1 MSGTTLGAHER
12 AVKAYVMGN
21 QPWEGTRSLT
31 FPRSLLAPLATPFY
45 RFLARF
51 SGRRRTTISSRKKY
65 PPPWQFLVLQI
76 VLVAALVNIVDACSS
91 RSTPKPRPPA
101 PTPRPNITFLT
112 YPCPPAYA
120 AWFCLNGA
128 TCFTVKIQDS
138 LLYNCMCAEGYQGS
152 RCEYKDL
159 DGSYIPSHQRL
170 MLETASIAGGATIAV
185 FSVVI
190 LCLAAYLRW
199 RRRKKSAAPVDQV
212 DGLPG
217 PHHRQRIFGIRP
229 QGNNLVPIRSS
240 VSPYRDHHHHHANN
254 HQVSNNNVPSH
265 PHEPNLLPNPDVER
279 SEAGIPND
287 RGDLPKTLLRG
298 EPPWGV

>member
-1 MSGTTLGAHER
+1 MAGR
-12 AVKAYVMGN
+12 
-21 QPWEGTRSLT
+21 PWEGLRGLT
-31 FPRSLLAPLATPFY
+31 FPRCILAPLATPFY

-51 SGRRRTTISSRKKY
+51 SGRRRSTISYHKKY
-65 PPPWQFLVLQI
+65 PPPWHFLVLQV
-76 VLVAALVNIVDACSS
+76 VLVSSLVSIVEACSS

-159 DGSYIPSHQRL
+159 DGSYMPSQRRF

-185 FSVVI
+185 FSAVI

-199 RRRKKSAAPVDQV
+199 RRRKKSSSTDEV
-212 DGLPG
+212 DGLPR
-217 PHHRQRIFGIRP
+217 PRPQPIFGVRP
-229 QGNNLVPIRSS
+229 QGQNLVPVRGSS
-240 VSPYRDHHHHHANN
+240 LGRHTNHEPPGVDSLVPPYEPHLLPLRREDR
-254 HQVSNNNVPSH
+254 QNNNQGGQSQGDGGM
-265 PHEPNLLPNPDVER
+265 PH
-279 SEAGIPND
+279 D
-287 RGDLPKTLLRG
+287 RGDHPTTLLRG
-298 EPPWGV
+298 APPWGV

>member
-1 MSGTTLGAHER
+1 MPRDKEYIRRRPFGPQAH
-12 AVKAYVMGN
+12 VMGTK
-21 QPWEGTRSLT
+21 PWESIARGLS
-31 FPRSLLAPLATPFY
+31 FPRCLLAPLATPFY

-51 SGRRRTTISSRKKY
+51 SGRRRTTISYHKKY
-65 PPPWQFLVLQI
+65 PPPWQFLVLQV
-76 VLVAALVNIVDACSS
+76 VLVSSLVSIVEACSS

-159 DGSYIPSHQRL
+159 DGSYMPSQRRF

-185 FSVVI
+185 FSAVI
-190 LCLAAYLRW
+190 LCLASYLRW
-199 RRRKKSAAPVDQV
+199 RRRKKQPSTTDQV
-212 DGLPG
+212 DGLPRLR
-217 PHHRQRIFGIRP
+217 PPIFGVRP
-229 QGNNLVPIRSS
+229 QGQNLVPIQNSRSS
-240 VSPYRDHHHHHANN
+240 PFRG
-254 HQVSNNNVPSH
+254 SNNNVP
-265 PHEPNLLPNPDVER
+265 PTHEPNLLPGVVDGAVRGMPH
-279 SEAGIPND
+279 D
-287 RGDLPKTLLRG
+287 RGGGDHPPATVLRG

>member
-1 MSGTTLGAHER
+1 
-12 AVKAYVMGN
+12 MGSL
-21 QPWEGTRSLT
+21 PWEGRRDLV
-31 FPRSLLAPLATPFY
+31 FPRCLLAPLATPFY

-51 SGRRRTTISSRKKY
+51 SGRRRTTISYHKKY
-65 PPPWQFLVLQI
+65 PPPWPFLVLQLVLISSLVSI
-76 VLVAALVNIVDACSS
+76 VESCSS

-138 LLYNCMCAEGYQGS
+138 LLYNCMCADGYQGS

-159 DGSYIPSHQRL
+159 DGSYMPSQRRF

-185 FSVVI
+185 FSAVI

-199 RRRKKSAAPVDQV
+199 RRRKKGGAATDEV
-212 DGLPG
+212 DGLPRN
-217 PHHRQRIFGIRP
+217 HHRQPIFGVRP
-229 QGNNLVPIRSS
+229 QGQNLVPIRTSTLN
-240 VSPYRDHHHHHANN
+240 PFRGHPGNN
-254 HQVSNNNVPSH
+254 HAVPGPGSTTV
-265 PHEPNLLPNPDVER
+265 PPLEPNLLPDSDRPYSGNEGTPH
-279 SEAGIPND
+279 D
-287 RGDLPKTLLRG
+287 RGDHPATLLRG

>member
-1 MSGTTLGAHER
+1 
-12 AVKAYVMGN
+12 MGMR
-21 QPWEGTRSLT
+21 PWEGTRILA
-31 FPRSLLAPLATPFY
+31 FQRSLLAPLATPFY

-51 SGRRRTTISSRKKY
+51 SGRRRTTISYHQK
-65 PPPWQFLVLQI
+65 PPWHFLVLHLVLLISSLVSI
-76 VLVAALVNIVDACSS
+76 VESCSS

-128 TCFTVKIQDS
+128 TCFTVKIQNS

-159 DGSYIPSHQRL
+159 DGSYLPSQRRF

-185 FSVVI
+185 FSAVI

-199 RRRKKSAAPVDQV
+199 RRRRKNLQNGDQV
-212 DGLPG
+212 DGIQPY
-217 PHHRQRIFGIRP
+217 PRQLIFGVRP
-229 QGNNLVPIRSS
+229 QGQNLVPIHNRTHSPPRVIPGGSS
-240 VSPYRDHHHHHANN
+240 NQIPGGTNPVI
-254 HQVSNNNVPSH
+254 
-265 PHEPNLLPNPDVER
+265 HEPNLLNLPPMEEGQQNAATGMPH
-279 SEAGIPND
+279 D
-287 RGDLPKTLLRG
+287 RGDHPATLLRG
-298 EPPWGV
+298 EAPWEV

>member
-1 MSGTTLGAHER
+1 MGERDVELNNHCRTRPSGQAH
-12 AVKAYVMGN
+12 VMGDR
-21 QPWEGTRSLT
+21 PPREGGARGGLT
-31 FPRSLLAPLATPFY
+31 FLRRNLLVPLATPFY

-51 SGRRRTTISSRKKY
+51 SGRRRAATLPDHKKY
-65 PPPWQFLVLQI
+65 PPPWQFLVLHI
-76 VLVAALVNIVDACSS
+76 VLVSSLVNLVGACSS

-138 LLYNCMCAEGYQGS
+138 LLYNCECAPGYQGS

-159 DGSYIPSHQRL
+159 DGSYIPSQRRF

-185 FSVVI
+185 FSAVI

-199 RRRKKSAAPVDQV
+199 RRRKKFVSTVVDQV
-212 DGLPG
+212 DSPTMRR
-217 PHHRQRIFGIRP
+217 PNPKREPIFGIRP
-229 QGNNLVPIRSS
+229 QGQNLISMDENSASRLK
-240 VSPYRDHHHHHANN
+240 R
-254 HQVSNNNVPSH
+254 NNNVPV
-265 PHEPNLLPNPDVER
+265 HEPNLPQTVTTPQ
-279 SEAGIPND
+279 D
-287 RGDLPKTLLRG
+287 RGDHPATLLRG
-298 EPPWGV
+298 EPPWGGV